1 MSNPVDDDD
10 EELDCDDREMEVY
23 DVDIL
28 TEFVL
33 PHLAKHL
40 EIQVSGVRY
49 LNDLVWELNVSEDVV
64 RWMLLFFTVEIFTPT
79 YYWLSYACVNLH
91 RNTNI
96 ILIFFQCNKYLW
108 NIRGDWKL

>member
-10 EELDCDDREMEVY
+10 EELDCDDREMEGY

-49 LNDLVWELNVSEDVV
+49 LNDLVEEN
-64 RWMLLFFTVEIFTPT
+64 
-79 YYWLSYACVNLH
+79 
-91 RNTNI
+91 
-96 ILIFFQCNKYLW
+96 
-108 NIRGDWKL
+108 